1 MTLRLPLLPGLL
13 LLSAACCAP
22 ALAAETGTLLRNADL
37 KARPFLDAETVAK
50 LPERAAVEVLARQ
63 GPWMQVRYNGRQ
75 GYVRMLQVRLSL
87 SDTALARAPAAVS
100 AVPAVNRPSSGS
112 SPMVTTGVRGFDEQG
127 LKDAEP
133 DPEQFQQMVD
143 YAVSAAHAHQFA
155 QGSQLTARQV
165 PYYDQAGAP
174 VKGGK

>member
-1 MTLRLPLLPGLL
+1 
-13 LLSAACCAP
+13 
-22 ALAAETGTLLRNADL
+22 
-37 KARPFLDAETVAK
+37 
-50 LPERAAVEVLARQ
+50 VEVLARQ
-63 GPWMQVRYNGRQ
+63 GPWMQVRYQGRQ

-87 SDTALARAPAAVS
+87 SDTALARAPAVS
-100 AVPAVNRPSSGS
+100 STVPAVNRPSSGS

-133 DPEQFQQMVD
+133 DPEQFQQMVG
-143 YAVSAAHAHQFA
+143 YAVSAGQAQQFA
-155 QGSQLTARQV
+155 EGSQLAARQV